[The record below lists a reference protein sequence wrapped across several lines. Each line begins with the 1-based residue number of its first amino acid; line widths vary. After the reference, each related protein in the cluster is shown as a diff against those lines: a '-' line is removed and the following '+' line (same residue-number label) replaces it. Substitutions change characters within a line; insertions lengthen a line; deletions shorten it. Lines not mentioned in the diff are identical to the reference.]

1 MPDLPLSHRFEF
13 RGVTSEFI
21 PLRYHVCGKVR
32 SCMVTPDSRVSS
44 LLYRTELAD
53 PPARPMSV
61 RHDFIILRRSTRA
74 FAAVLT
80 GVVLATGPSAAA
92 NAQQLSVGSFVQ
104 LARDCAPL
112 AAPSTLASIAR
123 VESGFD
129 PLMISDNTSKLSFA
143 PSSVADATPLA
154 TQLIAAGHSVDV
166 GLMQINSSNFTL
178 AGLTVQAALDP
189 CRSLAAGAAILAA
202 GYGGGLTHAS
212 QQAALRVA
220 LSRYNTGDAGRGFA
234 NGYVAR
240 VEHAAQRVVPAIDL
254 TANGSTADVPLAPD
268 RSETVSRPRPDTA
281 AVPPGGPAA
290 WLVWADDSV
299 AVHADGRAGA
309 MPAPPI
315 AIIADAGQGAT
326 AAVTNYAPPETR

>member
-1 MPDLPLSHRFEF
+1 M
-13 RGVTSEFI
+13 
-21 PLRYHVCGKVR
+21 
-32 SCMVTPDSRVSS
+32 
-44 LLYRTELAD
+44 
-53 PPARPMSV
+53 
-61 RHDFIILRRSTRA
+61 RRSTRA
-74 FAAVLT
+74 LAAVLA

-92 NAQQLSVGSFVQ
+92 NARPLTVGSFVQ
-104 LARDCAPL
+104 LARDCAPH

-143 PSSVADATPLA
+143 PSSVADATRLA
-154 TQLIAAGHSVDV
+154 TQLIAAGHSVDI
-166 GLMQINSSNFTL
+166 GLMQITSSNFTV
-178 AGLTVQAALDP
+178 AGLTVPAALDP

-240 VEHAAQRVVPAIDL
+240 VEQAAQRVVPAIDL
-254 TANGSTADVPLAPD
+254 TANGSTADVPLAHD
-268 RSETVSRPRPDTA
+268 RSETASRPRPDIA
-281 AVPPGGPAA
+281 AATPDGQAA

-299 AVHADGRAGA
+299 AAV
-309 MPAPPI
+309 PASPI
-315 AIIADAGQGAT
+315 AIIADAGQGAA